1 MKKETSYVI
10 VHALLEYAANV
21 QQPLVG
27 TVKELVEHQ
36 LVEHQ
41 LVEIEVTKFALT
53 S

>member
-36 LVEHQ
+36 LVE
-41 LVEIEVTKFALT
+41 IEVTKFALT